1 MLKGAMERQSRT
13 STHVRDVDE
22 RARIVACVKRG
33 VELAEEDDA
42 KSTLYALEEQSGK
55 TLEKLVDSP
64 DDFVL
69 ALQHLLG
76 AGRASTLKSIRGE
89 LLLSSLG
96 QAPLN
101 GRVEEFLWALDKD
114 KASAKA

>member
-1 MLKGAMERQSRT
+1 MECESRT

-42 KSTLYALEEQSGK
+42 RSTLYDLEEQSGK

-64 DDFVL
+64 ENFIL

-76 AGRASTLKSIRGE
+76 AGRMLTLKSIRRE

-101 GRVEEFLWALDKD
+101 GRVEGFLWALDKD
-114 KASAKA
+114 KASAEA